1 MYDPRYPSTPPTGL
15 PPSAPHDPVVMVFDA
30 VLAKQVSVPLVDGNY
45 AVKNFPQRFSYSIPN
60 PYGAD
65 NPLPA
70 TGLAP
75 ASALPIF
82 GPTAS
87 IDPDTNIEQ
96 AVQIFPWE
104 LTVVFDGALG
114 VNRIMFQIDAFSA
127 INNYSAR
134 FTYVSGAPVSS
145 NPQPPPV
152 TTGMPTD
159 ELVILDIVG

>member
-1 MYDPRYPSTPPTGL
+1 MYDPRYPSTPPLGIPVDT
-15 PPSAPHDPVVMVFDA
+15 PSVPIVMVFDG
-30 VLAKQVSVPLVDGNY
+30 VLGKEVSMPLVDGNN
-45 AVKNFPQRFSYSIPN
+45 AVAKFPARFSYVITN

-82 GPTAS
+82 GPAAS

-104 LTVVFDGALG
+104 LTVVLDSVLG
-114 VNRIMFQIDAFSA
+114 VLRIMFQIDAIFAVKFYPSRFS
-127 INNYSAR
+127 
-134 FTYVSGAPVSS
+134 YVAGEPVLPAPVI
-145 NPQPPPV
+145 PPLGPP
-152 TTGMPTD
+152 TPTD
-159 ELVILDIVG
+159 QLIVETVL